1 MTLRSRNIAITRGPE
16 DAAEFV
22 SVVERE
28 GGRAIPLPTIRL
40 VGRGGDIS
48 AGYVRECRTYGPD
61 YTILMSSKAVKL
73 LMEDARSRGTY
84 DAVRLAVAN
93 SVVVAVGPKTAAA
106 LEGYDIRVNAMPES
120 VYSSVGVGEV
130 MSRMDRAQ
138 NRVLVPRS
146 GASTPFLREL
156 LEKEGFDVREVH
168 LYDVEPHP
176 GGPIWEE
183 FAAMLERGDIHGLV
197 FTSASSVR
205 AFFDIMERVSGGPV
219 SLEDMAVVSIGPF
232 TSEELERFGV
242 SHHISE
248 VHTVAGSLDALRGV
262 LG

>member
-1 MTLRSRNIAITRGPE
+1 MTLHSRNVAITRGPE
-16 DAAEFV
+16 DAAEFI

-40 VGRGGDIS
+40 VGRGESVS
-48 AGYVRECRTYGPD
+48 AEYLRESGVYNPD
-61 YTILMSSKAVKL
+61 YTVFMSSKAVRL

-84 DAVRLAVAN
+84 DETRLAVAN
-93 SVVVAVGPKTAAA
+93 TIVVAVGPKTAAA

-130 MSRMDRAQ
+130 MSRMDRAKS
-138 NRVLVPRS
+138 RVLVPRS

-156 LEKEGFDVREVH
+156 LEKEGFDVLEVH

-176 GGPIWEE
+176 GGPVWEE
-183 FAAMLERGDIHGLV
+183 FAAMLGSGDVHGMV
-197 FTSASSVR
+197 FTSVSSVR
-205 AFFDIMERVSGGPV
+205 AFFHIMERVAGAPIH
-219 SLEDMAVVSIGPF
+219 LEGVAVVSIGPF

-242 SHHISE
+242 SHHVSG
-248 VHTVAGSLDALRGV
+248 VHTVAGSLDALRGA

>member
-1 MTLRSRNIAITRGPE
+1 MTLRSRTIAITRGPE

-40 VGRGGDIS
+40 VGRGDDIS
-48 AGYVRECRTYGPD
+48 AGYMRECRAYDPD
-61 YTILMSSKAVKL
+61 YTILMSSKAVRL

-84 DAVRLAVAN
+84 DTVRLAVAN
-93 SVVVAVGPKTAAA
+93 TMVVAVGPKTAAA
-106 LEGYDIRVNAMPES
+106 LEEYDIRVNAMPES

-130 MSRMDRAQ
+130 MSRMDRAR
-138 NRVLVPRS
+138 NRALVPRS
-146 GASTPFLREL
+146 GASTPFLRDL

-176 GGPIWEE
+176 GGPVWKE
-183 FAAMLERGDIHGLV
+183 FATMLGAGNIHGLV

-205 AFFDIMERVSGGPV
+205 AFFDIMGRMSGSAV
-219 SLEDMAVVSIGPF
+219 DMGGAEVVSIGPF

-242 SHHISE
+242 SHVVSE
-248 VHTVAGSLDALRGV
+248 VHTVAGSLDALRAA